1 MAYSH
6 GGRGHRMLRILA
18 DRPATILELADAI
31 GMFLPMRRRQVWNIG
46 QTMLTDGLVVDR
58 RGTLHILPQGRDGL
72 KVLDGGED
80 LVIWQAAPTV
90 RIFGRAA

>member
-1 MAYSH
+1 MAYSQ

-18 DRPATILELADAI
+18 ERPATILELATEI
-31 GMFLPMRRRQVWNIG
+31 GMFVPMRRRQVWNIG
-46 QTMLTDGLVVDR
+46 QTMLADGLIVDR
-58 RGTLHILPQGRDGL
+58 RGVLHIQPQGRDGL